1 MKKKLLLATAFLATL
16 CLTSTQIA
24 HAEDLSALSSS
35 QEIVHDYDLFTEEQ
49 MAEWNIEVPKPIEAD
64 SKDYTRAPVG
74 SWSTRAGGDCG
85 P

>member
-35 QEIVHDYDLFTEEQ
+35 Q
-49 MAEWNIEVPKPIEAD
+49 
-64 SKDYTRAPVG
+64 
-74 SWSTRAGGDCG
+74 
-85 P
+85 